1 VPPPGERGFKVPTKL
16 VRGIL
21 LLLRKVGACCRII
34 GEAYVHGFMD
44 GEAIR
49 LMKKGELEVK
59 AIDII

>member
-1 VPPPGERGFKVPTKL
+1 M
-16 VRGIL
+16 RGIL